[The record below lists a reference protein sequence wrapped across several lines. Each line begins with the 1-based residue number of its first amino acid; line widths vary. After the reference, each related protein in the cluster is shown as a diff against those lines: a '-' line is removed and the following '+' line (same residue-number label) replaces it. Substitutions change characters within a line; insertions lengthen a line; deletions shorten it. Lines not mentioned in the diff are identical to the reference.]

1 MRRVVIGVTLLVLA
15 VLALSLSV
23 FAQEQKQAYNFTM
36 IIYGTSGNP
45 FWIKVVNGA
54 REAAALFGV
63 NVDIQFAEDD
73 PVRQNNLIE
82 TAIANKVDGIGVCIN
97 IDDAY
102 DENVKKAMEAGIPV
116 IAYNVDDSQGA
127 AGNARMAFVGQS
139 FEIAGYAIAKRAIE
153 VAGLKKGDHV
163 VCPVEHP
170 TAVYAAGRYAGVK
183 KALDEVGCTSEVLD
197 TGAISL
203 EDTLTKLTQ
212 YLLGH
217 KETKAV
223 IALGQMPTEV
233 APQAIAEAGLD
244 IPNAGFDISKTI
256 VENILAGKTIA
267 TVDQQPFYQ
276 GFFTIAQLY
285 YHRKYGLIPCDINT
299 GAAIIDKT
307 NAKPILEFSDTVR

>member
-1 MRRVVIGVTLLVLA
+1 MKKFLGLA
-15 VLALSLSV
+15 ILIVFVMVLALVAFS
-23 FAQEQKQAYNFTM
+23 QEQYNFTM

-45 FWIKVVNGA
+45 FWIKVVNGT
-54 REAAALFGV
+54 REAASLFGI
-63 NVDIQFAEDD
+63 NVDVQFAEDD

-82 TAIANKVDGIGVCIN
+82 TAIANKVDGLGLCIN

-102 DENVKKAMEAGIPV
+102 DENVKRAMDAGIPV
-116 IAYNVDDSQGA
+116 VAYNVDDSQGA
-127 AGNARMAFVGQS
+127 AGNARMAFVGQN
-139 FEIAGYAIAKRAIE
+139 FEVAGYAIAKRAIE

-285 YHRKYGLIPCDINT
+285 YYRKYGLVPCDINT
-299 GAAIIDKT
+299 GAAIIDKM
-307 NAKPILEFSDTVR
+307 NAKPILDFADTVR

>member
-1 MRRVVIGVTLLVLA
+1 MMRMMGILLV
-15 VLALSLSV
+15 VLVLGVLFSLPA
-23 FAQEQKQAYNFTM
+23 FAQEKTYNFTM

-45 FWIKVVNGA
+45 FWTKVVNGA
-54 REAAALFGV
+54 REAAELFKV

-82 TAIANKVDGIGVCIN
+82 IAIANKADGIGVCIN

-102 DENVKKAMEAGIPV
+102 DETVKKAMDAGIPV

-127 AGNARMAFVGQS
+127 AGNARMAFIGQN
-139 FEIAGYAIAKRAIE
+139 FEVAGYLIAKRAIE

-170 TAVYAAGRYAGVK
+170 TAVYAAGRYSGVK

-197 TGAISL
+197 TGAVSL
-203 EDTLTKLTQ
+203 GDTLTKLTQ

-223 IALGQMPTEV
+223 IALGHMPTEV
-233 APQAIAEAGLD
+233 APQAIAEAGLN
-244 IPNAGFDISKTI
+244 IPNAGFDIAETI
-256 VENILAGKTIA
+256 VKNILEGKTIA

-285 YHRKYGLIPCDINT
+285 YYRKYGLIPCDINT
-299 GAAIIDKT
+299 GGAIIDRS
-307 NAKPILEFSDTVR
+307 NAEPILKFSATVR